1 MTKFRGNPWAV
12 LLVVSLGFFM
22 TLLDLTIVNI
32 AIPDMIAR
40 LHASLDDVLWVI
52 NAYTLVLAA
61 LLITAGR
68 LGDLIGQRVM
78 FIIGVALFTAASA
91 ACGLAPGPGWLIAF
105 RAVQGLGAAALIP
118 QTLAILT
125 MVFPPERRGTA
136 LGVWSALGGLAT
148 IAGPTLGGLLVTA
161 FGWRYIFFVNL
172 PIGVAVIALAAA
184 VLPQLHV
191 RRAHRLDL
199 AGVAL
204 ASAALL
210 GICYGLVEGQRYH
223 WGTVGSFVSIPLVI
237 GAGGVLLGVFLF
249 LQAVRQGREP
259 LIPFAL
265 FKDRNYTLMNWV
277 AATVMIGMLGIF
289 LPFTIYLQSVL
300 GFSALKAGLTLAP
313 TSGITMF
320 VAPAAGRLSDR
331 LGGKYILITGLV
343 LFASG
348 MGWAALIATPSS
360 AWYDFLPAFL
370 VAGAGMGCVF
380 PPMTT
385 VAMRD
390 IEPRV
395 AGAASGLL
403 NTNRQVGSVIG
414 TAAVGALLQTRLAA
428 VLPGQARQRSV
439 RLPPPI
445 RDKLVAGITRAA
457 NSGAVGSGQSTS
469 FHPQQ
474 GIPAPL
480 ARQVVQIYQ
489 TSFTHGYVDAMRPA
503 ILLPI
508 AVLAVAALSSLA
520 IKSGPA
526 QPPQAGAE
534 YDLKAP
540 MTTA

>member
-1 MTKFRGNPWAV
+1 
-12 LLVVSLGFFM
+12 
-22 TLLDLTIVNI
+22 
-32 AIPDMIAR
+32 
-40 LHASLDDVLWVI
+40 
-52 NAYTLVLAA
+52 
-61 LLITAGR
+61 
-68 LGDLIGQRVM
+68 
-78 FIIGVALFTAASA
+78 
-91 ACGLAPGPGWLIAF
+91 
-105 RAVQGLGAAALIP
+105 
-118 QTLAILT
+118 
-125 MVFPPERRGTA
+125 
-136 LGVWSALGGLAT
+136 
-148 IAGPTLGGLLVTA
+148 
-161 FGWRYIFFVNL
+161 
-172 PIGVAVIALAAA
+172 
-184 VLPQLHV
+184 
-191 RRAHRLDL
+191 
-199 AGVAL
+199 
-204 ASAALL
+204 
-210 GICYGLVEGQRYH
+210 
-223 WGTVGSFVSIPLVI
+223 
-237 GAGGVLLGVFLF
+237 LGVFLF